1 MSPAVPVAVAEAG
14 VLVTGMLRVLP
25 VMPKLPLLL
34 KVATAAAA
42 DPPVISK
49 TCKLKASVPEP
60 TLVVTAES
68 TAPISLLLAAVSH
81 WKARRVPMPTAA
93 VPEVW

>member
-1 MSPAVPVAVAEAG
+1 MSPVVPVAVAEAG
-14 VLVTGMLRVLP
+14 VRVTGTLMVLP

-34 KVATAAAA
+34 KVATVAAPDPA
-42 DPPVISK
+42 DINK
-49 TCKLKASVPEP
+49 TCRLKASVPEP

-81 WKARRVPMPTAA
+81 
-93 VPEVW
+93 

>member
-1 MSPAVPVAVAEAG
+1 MSPAVPVAAAEAG
-14 VLVTGMLRVLP
+14 VRVTGTLMVLP

-42 DPPVISK
+42 APAAINK
-49 TCKLKASVPEP
+49 TCKLKASVPDP
-60 TLVVTAES
+60 TLVLIAES
-68 TAPISLLLAAVSH
+68 KAPISTLLADVSH
-81 WKARRVPMPTAA
+81 WKARLVPIPAAA

>member
-1 MSPAVPVAVAEAG
+1 MSPAVPEAAAEAG
-14 VLVTGMLRVLP
+14 VLVTGTLRVLP

-34 KVATAAAA
+34 KVATAVADEPAA
-42 DPPVISK
+42 INK
-49 TCKLKASVPEP
+49 TCKLKASVPDP

-68 TAPISLLLAAVSH
+68 RAPISTLLADVSH
-81 WKARRVPMPTAA
+81 WKARRVPIPAAA

>member
-1 MSPAVPVAVAEAG
+1 MSPVVPVAEAEAG

-25 VMPKLPLLL
+25 VIPKLPLLL
-34 KVATAAAA
+34 KVATAVAVAPAA
-42 DPPVISK
+42 INK

-68 TAPISLLLAAVSH
+68 KAPISTLLAEVSH
-81 WKARRVPMPTAA
+81 WKARRVPMPAAA
-93 VPEVW
+93 VPEV